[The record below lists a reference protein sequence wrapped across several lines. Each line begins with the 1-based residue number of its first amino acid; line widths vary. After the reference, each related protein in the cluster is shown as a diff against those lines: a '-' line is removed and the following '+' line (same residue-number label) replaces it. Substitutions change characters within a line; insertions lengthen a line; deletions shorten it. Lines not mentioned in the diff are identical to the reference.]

1 MLSLRELID
10 TAPETLLYIERFQSN
25 KLVPDF
31 LVMTARNYVNSKN
44 SLARSDDLFIAIER
58 RFVFSF
64 LDTLAEMGNEKVTNG
79 DWIDKAIGELKN
91 EIDID
96 ELEGKI
102 NKVLSKYPNYVAGV
116 YIENDLLR

>member
-31 LVMTARNYVNSKN
+31 LIMTA
-44 SLARSDDLFIAIER
+44 SDDLFIAIER

>member
-31 LVMTARNYVNSKN
+31 LIMTARNYVNSKN

-96 ELEGKI
+96 EQ
-102 NKVLSKYPNYVAGV
+102 NK
-116 YIENDLLR
+116 